1 MEYKTLKQGN
11 YWVVNKAVAKVVGV
25 EAALFLSDIIDKYD
39 YHKDRNEC
47 VVRNNTNYFYYT
59 SNDIEENT
67 TLNYNSQKRCIKI
80 LEEHGLIE
88 SKLIGT
94 PAKLHFTIFENK
106 FCDFLKTCI
115 AKNEKLYNKN
125 RDINIEDNTSSS
137 EVEVVEWDLFADDDN
152 ADIKETNNTP
162 PSNNNVTNIT
172 SEEFVALYHQ
182 ICPTL
187 PKVSK
192 LTNKRRDAIK
202 RRIREMGD
210 MATITNVLKKLN
222 NSDFCRGVNQ
232 NKWKAD
238 FDWLVK
244 NDTIWVWIL
253 EGKYDN
259 KGTTFSPAY
268 NAPQQAPITE
278 ITDF

>member
-11 YWVVNKAVAKVVGV
+11 YWVVNKAVAKIIGI

-39 YHKDRNEC
+39 YHKERNEC
-47 VVRNNTNYFYYT
+47 LIKNNKCYFYYT
-59 SNDIEENT
+59 SADIEENT
-67 TLNYNSQKRCIKI
+67 TLNYNSQKKCIKI
-80 LEEHGLIE
+80 LEGHGLIE

-94 PAKLHFTIFENK
+94 PAKLHFTILENK

-115 AKNEKLYNKN
+115 AENEKLYNKN
-125 RDINIEDNTSSS
+125 KDIIIEDNTSSA
-137 EVEVVEWDLFADDDN
+137 DANLFADKDN
-152 ADIKETNNTP
+152 ADDKDTVHTP
-162 PSNNNVTNIT
+162 PRNNVVTKVT
-172 SEEFVALYHQ
+172 PEEFVEMYHKR
-182 ICPTL
+182 CPVL

-192 LTNKRRDAIK
+192 LTQKRKDAIG
-202 RRIREMGD
+202 RRVKEMGD
-210 MATITNVLKKLN
+210 RETIESILDRLN
-222 NSDFCRGVNQ
+222 KSDFCRGVNQ

-238 FDWLVK
+238 LDWLVK

-259 KGTTFSPAY
+259 KQVETFTPVFNPPA
-268 NAPQQAPITE
+268 QVSTTE